1 MAGGRRA
8 GTSAGRLAGLLLAAG
23 ALLAA
28 GSGAEAESLQGVRAR
43 GEAVGAVDVAE
54 AESRRRP
61 LFSPGTFLPSI
72 TFRNPFADVELPT
85 AGEISEP
92 FNILPLLQCALIG
105 TEGGGPFCEG
115 FLIDGLDAPTLC
127 ISIC

>member
-28 GSGAEAESLQGVRAR
+28 GSGAEAEGLRGVRAR
-43 GEAVGAVDVAE
+43 GEAVGAVDVVE
-54 AESRRRP
+54 ARRRP
-61 LFSPGTFLPSI
+61 LFSPETFLRAI

-85 AGEISEP
+85 AGDISEP
-92 FNILPLLQCALIG
+92 FNILPLLQCALFG

-115 FLIDGLDAPTLC
+115 FLIEGLDAPTLC